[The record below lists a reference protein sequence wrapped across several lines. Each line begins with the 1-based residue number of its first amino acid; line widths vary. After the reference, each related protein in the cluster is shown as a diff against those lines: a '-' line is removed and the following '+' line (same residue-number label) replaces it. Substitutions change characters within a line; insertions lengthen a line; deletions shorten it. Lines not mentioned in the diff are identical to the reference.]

1 LSLARATSGAAS
13 RSSSR
18 RKGRPPPPFDGCG
31 TLLSAQVASDS
42 SGNSKGC
49 GFVQFDTDEPAK
61 KAIDTVNGE
70 KAGRTRRAR
79 NA

>member
-1 LSLARATSGAAS
+1 MFFRRSAPLLFGLA
-13 RSSSR
+13 
-18 RKGRPPPPFDGCG
+18 
-31 TLLSAQVASDS
+31 LLFSVVPSASAQVASDS